1 MEDSMTPLVSI
12 SPVLPDLKVQ
22 PLAGLA
28 AMGAD
33 FTQAKLRLRQH
44 EDALQAEYAR
54 RFAEQAKE
62 LRQQQGK
69 DTGTVR
75 LDADGYV
82 VIADLPKKVEY
93 DQERLRQAIG
103 FLLNWGEDPDDY
115 VVTEYKVPEGRFA
128 AWPPKIRELFEPA
141 RTVRT
146 GRAAFKLE
154 AVAAESPAVFCEE
167 A

>member
-1 MEDSMTPLVSI
+1 MTPLVSI

-28 AMGAD
+28 TIGAE

-44 EDALQAEYAR
+44 EDALQAEYER
-54 RFAEQAKE
+54 RFAEQARE

-93 DQERLRQAIG
+93 DQDRLRQAIA
-103 FLLNWGEDPDDY
+103 FLLNWGEDPDNY
-115 VVTEYKVPEGRFA
+115 VVTEYKVPESRFA

-146 GRAAFKLE
+146 GKPAYKIE
-154 AVAAESPAVFCEE
+154 AVAVEPSVTYCEE

>member
-12 SPVLPDLKVQ
+12 SLVLPDLTVL

-28 AMGAD
+28 AIGSE

-44 EDALQAEYAR
+44 EDALQAEYER

-62 LRQQQGK
+62 LRRQQGK

-75 LDADGYV
+75 LDVDGYV
-82 VIADLPKKVEY
+82 VIADLPKKVEH
-93 DQERLRQAIG
+93 DQERLRQAIA
-103 FLLNWGEDPDDY
+103 FLLNWGEDPDHY
-115 VVTEYKVPEGRFA
+115 VVTEYKVPESRFA

-141 RTVRT
+141 RTVRS
-146 GRAAFKLE
+146 GKPAYKLE
-154 AVAAESPAVFCEE
+154 AVAAETGSTFCEE

>member
-1 MEDSMTPLVSI
+1 MEDSMNPLVLI

-28 AMGAD
+28 AIGAE

-44 EDALQAEYAR
+44 EDALQAEYER
-54 RFAEQAKE
+54 RFAEQARE
-62 LRQQQGK
+62 LRRQQGK

-75 LDADGYV
+75 LDAEGYV

-93 DQERLRQAIG
+93 DQDRLRQAIA
-103 FLLNWGEDPDDY
+103 FLLNWGEDPDNY
-115 VVTEYKVPEGRFA
+115 VVTEYKVPESRFA

-141 RTVRT
+141 RTVRI
-146 GRAAFKLE
+146 GKPAYKIE
-154 AVAAESPAVFCEE
+154 AVAVEPSATYCEE

>member
-1 MEDSMTPLVSI
+1 MTTFVSI

-28 AMGAD
+28 AIGAE

-44 EDALQAEYAR
+44 EDALQAEYER
-54 RFAEQAKE
+54 RFAGRAKE
-62 LRQQQGK
+62 MRLQQDK
-69 DTGTVR
+69 NTGIVR

-82 VIADLPKKVEY
+82 VIADLPRKVEY
-93 DQERLRQAIG
+93 DQDRLRQAIA
-103 FLLNWGEDPDDY
+103 FLVNWGEDPDNY
-115 VVTEYKVPEGRFA
+115 VVTEYKVPESRFA

-146 GRAAFKLE
+146 GKPVYKLE
-154 AVAAESPAVFCEE
+154 AVTAESSATYCEE